1 MRVVGAF
8 FGDIVEVANELRARS
23 QMASGAI
30 GMDRADLA
38 AELRAKRNAKVFE
51 VGCSLP
57 ENAGR
62 EQLSMSPACI
72 HRLIVSG

>member
-1 MRVVGAF
+1 MEGPF
-8 FGDIVEVANELRARS
+8 EP
-23 QMASGAI
+23 QP
-30 GMDRADLA
+30 DLA

-62 EQLSMSPACI
+62 ELPLHVAGPLFIS
-72 HRLIVSG
+72 

>member
-51 VGCSLP
+51 GCSLP

-62 EQLSMSPACI
+62 E
-72 HRLIVSG
+72 